1 MKVNRYNLTAKELFF
16 VTFKKIMSVVLAT
29 LMLLTVFSLGFTG
42 MAAEVSMSA
51 QYEMLANDLKKE
63 HVRTLTNYTIENETL
78 NNGAE
83 GFDTDAKGFAYEH
96 RVIAA
101 DNKDGDILKA
111 ANRFYYIAEKI
122 MSTTYGTGNYDAN
135 LLVKEVSSK
144 LEPYFENTS
153 GDRSFID
160 FYGEPK
166 TPTDEELAAYDE
178 AVSLIEATGKDVS
191 EATLTS
197 MGIYFMER
205 TPFEYY
211 NVNTILQYFMG
222 NVLKINAGNWYH
234 RFAFIVQ
241 TSVDT
246 WFKESGDIENLSENA
261 ITTRTA
267 VYEISYKRTYND
279 LGTKAYYS
287 FETPSL
293 NTVWNDYAS
302 YYNFSRDTAKLDND
316 ISDGTQA
323 SALFV
328 KVEKDEQTVAY
339 VQTVYNAFKNYIS
352 DSYNEETG
360 ETWDSEFINGTS
372 SVTDASNLISYIE
385 DITHDYSNEAL
396 MSMFGD
402 DVGDMIT
409 MTYIAKAADS
419 MPSRTV
425 RGTTKYEATQYK
437 LDTIVKDMDALITP
451 RDDSSADRD
460 NDVATRMANILKL
473 FFNTDNSLFEGT
485 AVEGLEFENI
495 HELVELLVSG
505 LLFRDSIINLIVQKL
520 YPMVANLLDDLI
532 NNQLSSGVR
541 TALNVLFAASG
552 GLDDALE
559 DIFTNNHLAIRPNT
573 LADRLK
579 TNYGDKYADAAKV
592 LSAAGSNWDNVNFE
606 LLSWGVD
613 DASLADKGVAFTDA
627 VCAALSGFL
636 LLVVTIMCGDEE
648 YENSA
653 RKDDLGWNEI
663 ASNDDNQFTEFYDKL
678 LINVSQQGIIL
689 RSQGAYTKLI
699 IPLFR
704 VLGLTQI
711 DYGKSVSNVD
721 VNNIPGY
728 VTSES
733 YHALV
738 DKDGDNCLKLIV
750 QPIVYW
756 VQNILGAKPFETLWN
771 LLPNLVY
778 FFTRTSSEDANL
790 SGYVENWNKTK
801 SDETSHSNFS
811 KVQNCNL
818 YNCLNSIQICVT
830 ALGFA
835 VYKEGLGSL
844 LSADIQKMLSSVN
857 GLLDSVL
864 KLQYNTDN
872 ILEVKPAGY
881 LMKVDYS
888 NSIYSVKAGDL
899 IVVGTDAYN
908 AFKGELFEFKE
919 DATEE
924 YKSQMREKYTSYET
938 VYSNNAETSYSVEKD
953 DTHTNEITNI
963 EYEKRS
969 YKLPKIPE
977 AKLISCGTVNS
988 VNTLDIAH
996 PGQVLLVVLRYVCS
1010 ALGYKYDL
1018 SLYEPDSQEYDLPYL
1033 IECFGLDMNQT
1044 LFNGLTLGDIIYNV
1058 MLHPDDAICALL
1070 EIFYPNENNKGDS
1083 ANGIA
1088 ATGDFRNNIGYAYP
1102 VKNINYHNSSLLNTT
1117 VNPTL
1122 TYGTQV
1128 TYTKYWTREYA
1139 ADTVSNAGQLVE
1151 NVLKMLGLKGFENGI
1166 GPFLKNLLE
1175 EKLFNNDMVNTI
1187 FNALY
1192 PMLIGLSDKI
1202 DIETILDNAL
1212 DVQYKPH
1219 DVATAL
1225 YGMAGESSAYY
1236 KIADLESWTDLFKK
1250 DANGNYTKVELDWG
1264 LDKEGIDKCDMF
1276 LRVVSALASPAAF
1289 LIKYLMADNALNVL
1303 NLIQLPSYAGYQ
1315 YAWIALLE
1323 ALSCSDILTYN
1334 EYYDSTLKEGIGNA
1348 NAIYNLVAP
1357 LNSLL
1362 KNVYADPI
1370 NTILNIIPNLLF
1382 FISIGG
1388 LNDLLNNVLHFAYVI
1403 LDILKPIV
1411 NGYDILNG
1419 LISNIQIGSMT
1430 LNLTIPLDV
1439 DFNGLISDLVG
1450 TLVGD
1455 SLTIQGVKITLPY
1468 IDFHTLCCGT
1478 MVKFMSKENRSTVH
1492 LDSAGGGDLLTAVFR
1507 LLIEVIFMQENKEA
1521 ICQIISNAIGEGKL
1535 DVYDEETLYV
1545 IINQLFTLMETYEVP
1560 DMLLFV
1566 VYQLVTKVTP
1576 ITTDLA
1582 PKFAEN
1588 GLTIQDLINSA
1599 SDPEAFVSNIKKL
1612 LSNNDDSY
1620 SGDEVPDKK
1629 AAGGLLERIKA
1640 FFERIREFFR
1650 KLFGINN

>member
-1 MKVNRYNLTAKELFF
+1 M
-16 VTFKKIMSVVLAT
+16 TFKKIMSVVLAT

-83 GFDTDAKGFAYEH
+83 GFDTDANGFAYEH

-122 MSTTYGTGNYDAN
+122 MSTTYGTGLYDAN

-144 LEPYFENTS
+144 LESYFENTS

-246 WFKESGDIENLSENA
+246 WFKESGDVENLSENA

-339 VQTVYNAFKNYIS
+339 VQTVYNAFKNYIQ

-372 SVTDASNLISYIE
+372 SVTDFYNLISYIE
-385 DITHDYSNEAL
+385 DITHYYSNEAL

-409 MTYIAKAADS
+409 MTYIVKAADS

-505 LLFRDSIINLIVQKL
+505 LLFRDSIVNLLVQKI
-520 YPMVANLLDDLI
+520 YPMVTKAIDDMLNGLPSTLTKLVNIDKLLTNIL
-532 NNQLSSGVR
+532 
-541 TALNVLFAASG
+541 
-552 GLDDALE
+552 
-559 DIFTNNHLAIRPNT
+559 TNNHLAIKPNT
-573 LADRLK
+573 LADRIK
-579 TNYGDKYADAAKV
+579 TNYGDKYADAIKV
-592 LSAAGSNWDNVNFE
+592 LNAAGESWDNVNFE
-606 LLSWGVD
+606 VLSWGVD
-613 DASLADKGVAFTDA
+613 DAPLAEKGKVFSDA
-627 VCAALSGFL
+627 LCASLSGFL
-636 LLVVTIMCGDEE
+636 LLLVTIMCGDAECK
-648 YENSA
+648 NDA
-653 RKDDLGWNEI
+653 RKDDMDWNI
-663 ASNDDNQFTEFYDKL
+663 TDSNDDNQFDEWYDKILVNIGQNGL
-678 LINVSQQGIIL
+678 LL

-699 IPLFR
+699 VPLFR
-704 VLGLTQI
+704 VLGLNEI
-711 DYGKSVSNVD
+711 DYGDDVSNVD
-721 VNNIPGY
+721 VDNIPGFA
-728 VTSES
+728 SSKS
-733 YHALV
+733 YNKLV
-738 DKDGDNCLKLIV
+738 DLQGDNCLKLIV

-756 VQNILGAKPFETLWN
+756 VQNVLGAKPFETLWN

-778 FFTRTSSEDANL
+778 FFTRTSDADSQL
-790 SGYVENWNKTK
+790 SSLYKQWKT
-801 SDETSHSNFS
+801 DGADDNNHGNFTA
-811 KVQNCNL
+811 VQSCNL
-818 YNCLNSIQICVT
+818 YNCINSVMIFVSV
-830 ALGFA
+830 LGVE
-835 VYKEGLGSL
+835 VYSANLGDL
-844 LSADIQKMLSSVN
+844 LPSNIKTMLSSVN
-857 GLLDSVL
+857 SLLDSVL
-864 KLQYNTDN
+864 KLEYNTDN

-888 NSIYSVKAGDL
+888 NSIYSVKAGEL

-924 YKSQMREKYTSYET
+924 YKSQMREKYTSYDT

-1187 FNALY
+1187 FNAIY

-1264 LDKEGIDKCDMF
+1264 LDKEGIDKCDTF

-1334 EYYDSTLKEGIGNA
+1334 EYYDSTLEEGIGNA

-1362 KNVYADPI
+1362 NKVYADPI
-1370 NTILNIIPNLLF
+1370 NTVLNIIPNLLF

-1612 LSNNDDSY
+1612 LSNNDESY

-1650 KLFGINN
+1650 KLFGGNN

>member
-1 MKVNRYNLTAKELFF
+1 M
-16 VTFKKIMSVVLAT
+16 TFKKIMSVVLAT

-409 MTYIAKAADS
+409 MTYIVKAADS

-505 LLFRDSIINLIVQKL
+505 LLFRDSIVNLLVQKI
-520 YPMVANLLDDLI
+520 YPMVTKAIDDMLNGLPSTITKLVNIDKLLTNIL
-532 NNQLSSGVR
+532 
-541 TALNVLFAASG
+541 
-552 GLDDALE
+552 
-559 DIFTNNHLAIRPNT
+559 TNNHLAIKPNT
-573 LADRLK
+573 LADRIK
-579 TNYGDKYADAAKV
+579 TNYGDKYADAIKV
-592 LSAAGSNWDNVNFE
+592 LNAAGESWDNVNFE
-606 LLSWGVD
+606 VLSWGVD
-613 DASLADKGVAFTDA
+613 DAPLAEKGKVFSDA
-627 VCAALSGFL
+627 LCASLSGFL
-636 LLVVTIMCGDEE
+636 LLLVTIMCGDAE
-648 YENSA
+648 YKNDA
-653 RKDDLGWNEI
+653 RKDDMDWNI
-663 ASNDDNQFTEFYDKL
+663 TDSNDDNQFDEWYDKILVNVGQNGL
-678 LINVSQQGIIL
+678 LL

-699 IPLFR
+699 VPLFR
-704 VLGLTQI
+704 VLGLNEI
-711 DYGKSVSNVD
+711 DYGNDVSNVD
-721 VNNIPGY
+721 VDNIPGFA
-728 VTSES
+728 SSKS
-733 YHALV
+733 YNKLV
-738 DKDGDNCLKLIV
+738 DLQGDNCLKLIV

-756 VQNILGAKPFETLWN
+756 VQNVLGAQPFETLWN

-778 FFTRTSSEDANL
+778 FFTRTSDADSQL
-790 SGYVENWNKTK
+790 S
-801 SDETSHSNFS
+801 
-811 KVQNCNL
+811 
-818 YNCLNSIQICVT
+818 
-830 ALGFA
+830 
-835 VYKEGLGSL
+835 
-844 LSADIQKMLSSVN
+844 
-857 GLLDSVL
+857 
-864 KLQYNTDN
+864 
-872 ILEVKPAGY
+872 
-881 LMKVDYS
+881 
-888 NSIYSVKAGDL
+888 
-899 IVVGTDAYN
+899 
-908 AFKGELFEFKE
+908 
-919 DATEE
+919 
-924 YKSQMREKYTSYET
+924 
-938 VYSNNAETSYSVEKD
+938 
-953 DTHTNEITNI
+953 
-963 EYEKRS
+963 
-969 YKLPKIPE
+969 
-977 AKLISCGTVNS
+977 
-988 VNTLDIAH
+988 
-996 PGQVLLVVLRYVCS
+996 
-1010 ALGYKYDL
+1010 
-1018 SLYEPDSQEYDLPYL
+1018 SLYEQ
-1033 IECFGLDMNQT
+1033 
-1044 LFNGLTLGDIIYNV
+1044 
-1058 MLHPDDAICALL
+1058 
-1070 EIFYPNENNKGDS
+1070 
-1083 ANGIA
+1083 
-1088 ATGDFRNNIGYAYP
+1088 
-1102 VKNINYHNSSLLNTT
+1102 
-1117 VNPTL
+1117 
-1122 TYGTQV
+1122 
-1128 TYTKYWTREYA
+1128 W
-1139 ADTVSNAGQLVE
+1139 
-1151 NVLKMLGLKGFENGI
+1151 
-1166 GPFLKNLLE
+1166 
-1175 EKLFNNDMVNTI
+1175 
-1187 FNALY
+1187 
-1192 PMLIGLSDKI
+1192 
-1202 DIETILDNAL
+1202 
-1212 DVQYKPH
+1212 
-1219 DVATAL
+1219 
-1225 YGMAGESSAYY
+1225 
-1236 KIADLESWTDLFKK
+1236 KK
-1250 DANGNYTKVELDWG
+1250 DGADEDRKS
-1264 LDKEGIDKCDMF
+1264 
-1276 LRVVSALASPAAF
+1276 VV
-1289 LIKYLMADNALNVL
+1289 
-1303 NLIQLPSYAGYQ
+1303 
-1315 YAWIALLE
+1315 
-1323 ALSCSDILTYN
+1323 
-1334 EYYDSTLKEGIGNA
+1334 
-1348 NAIYNLVAP
+1348 
-1357 LNSLL
+1357 
-1362 KNVYADPI
+1362 
-1370 NTILNIIPNLLF
+1370 
-1382 FISIGG
+1382 
-1388 LNDLLNNVLHFAYVI
+1388 
-1403 LDILKPIV
+1403 
-1411 NGYDILNG
+1411 
-1419 LISNIQIGSMT
+1419 
-1430 LNLTIPLDV
+1430 
-1439 DFNGLISDLVG
+1439 
-1450 TLVGD
+1450 
-1455 SLTIQGVKITLPY
+1455 
-1468 IDFHTLCCGT
+1468 
-1478 MVKFMSKENRSTVH
+1478 
-1492 LDSAGGGDLLTAVFR
+1492 
-1507 LLIEVIFMQENKEA
+1507 
-1521 ICQIISNAIGEGKL
+1521 
-1535 DVYDEETLYV
+1535 
-1545 IINQLFTLMETYEVP
+1545 
-1560 DMLLFV
+1560 
-1566 VYQLVTKVTP
+1566 
-1576 ITTDLA
+1576 
-1582 PKFAEN
+1582 
-1588 GLTIQDLINSA
+1588 
-1599 SDPEAFVSNIKKL
+1599 
-1612 LSNNDDSY
+1612 
-1620 SGDEVPDKK
+1620 
-1629 AAGGLLERIKA
+1629 
-1640 FFERIREFFR
+1640 
-1650 KLFGINN
+1650 

>member
-1 MKVNRYNLTAKELFF
+1 M
-16 VTFKKIMSVVLAT
+16 TFKKIMSVVLAT

-42 MAAEVSMSA
+42 MAAEVSLSA

-78 NNGAE
+78 DNGAE
-83 GFDTDAKGFAYEH
+83 GFDTEANGFAYEH

-101 DNKDGDILKA
+101 DNKAGDILKA

-122 MSTTYGTGNYDAN
+122 MSTTYGKGLYDAN
-135 LLVKEVSSK
+135 LLVNEVSSK

-160 FYGEPK
+160 FYGDPK

-211 NVNTILQYFMG
+211 NVNTVLQYFMG

-246 WFKESGDIENLSENA
+246 WFIESGDINNLA
-261 ITTRTA
+261 DYYITTRTA
-267 VYEISYKRTYND
+267 AYEISYKRTYND
-279 LGTKAYYS
+279 LGTKSYYS

-302 YYNFSRDTAKLDND
+302 YYNFSRETAKLDNE
-316 ISDGTQA
+316 ISEGSQA

-339 VQTVYNAFKNYIS
+339 LATAYSAFSQYIS
-352 DSYNEETG
+352 RNYNEETG
-360 ETWDSEFINGTS
+360 ETWDSAFINGVS
-372 SVTDASNLISYIE
+372 SDVDTATLIAYTE
-385 DITHDYSNEAL
+385 DITHDYSNEAI

-402 DVGDMIT
+402 DVGNMIT
-409 MTYIAKAADS
+409 MTYIAKSADS

-425 RGTTKYEATQYK
+425 RGTTKYEATLYK

-451 RDDSSADRD
+451 RDDSSSDRD
-460 NDVATRMANILKL
+460 NDVATRMANILRL

-505 LLFRDSIINLIVQKL
+505 LLFRDSIVNLVVQKL
-520 YPMVANLLDDLI
+520 YPMVTKALDDLLGNLLGNLPSWVTI
-532 NNQLSSGVR
+532 N
-541 TALNVLFAASG
+541 
-552 GLDDALE
+552 LDDLLTK
-559 DIFTNNHLAIRPNT
+559 ILTNNHLAIKPNT
-573 LADRLK
+573 LADRIK

-592 LSAAGSNWDNVNFE
+592 LSAAGENWNNVNFE
-606 LLSWGVD
+606 VLSWGVD
-613 DASLADKGVAFTDA
+613 DAPLADKGKVFADA
-627 VCAALSGFL
+627 LCAALSGFL
-636 LLVVTIMCGDEE
+636 LLVVTIMCGDKE
-648 YENSA
+648 YKNED
-653 RKDDLGWNEI
+653 RTGDLGWNKVE
-663 ASNDDNQFTEFYDKL
+663 SNDDNQFTEYYDKL
-678 LINVSQQGIIL
+678 LINIGQQGVML
-689 RSQGAYTKLI
+689 RSTGGYTKLI
-699 IPLFR
+699 VPLFR
-704 VLGLTQI
+704 VLGLTEL
-711 DYGKSVSNVD
+711 DYGKNISNVD
-721 VNNIPGY
+721 VNKLSGF
-728 VTSES
+728 VSSES

-738 DKDGDNCLKLIV
+738 DKNGNNALKLIV

-756 VQNILGAKPFETLWN
+756 VQNVLGAKPFETLWN

-778 FFTRTSSEDANL
+778 FFTRTSSEDENL
-790 SGYVENWNKTK
+790 SDYY
-801 SDETSHSNFS
+801 DEWDDNTSNDESHSWFS
-811 KVQNCNL
+811 NVQNCNL
-818 YNCLNSIQICVT
+818 YNCLNSVMIVATI
-830 ALGFA
+830 AGIKFYSA
-835 VYKEGLGSL
+835 NLGSL
-844 LSADIQKMLSSVN
+844 LPSNIKTMLSSIN

-864 KLQYNTDN
+864 KLNYNTDT
-872 ILEVKPAGY
+872 IVEIKPAGY
-881 LMKVDYS
+881 LMKEDYS

-899 IVVGTDAYN
+899 VVVGTDAYN

-919 DATEE
+919 DATSE
-924 YKSQMREKYTSYET
+924 YKEQMRAKYTAYDT
-938 VYSNNAETSYSVEKD
+938 VYSNNAETTYTTTKD
-953 DTHTNEITNI
+953 DTHTKEVTNI
-963 EYEKRS
+963 VYETRA
-969 YKLPKIPE
+969 YKLPRIPE
-977 AKLISCGTVNS
+977 AKLISCGTVTAD
-988 VNTLDIAH
+988 NTLEIAH

-1018 SLYEPDSQEYDLPYL
+1018 SRYEPNSQEYDLPFL

-1070 EIFYPNENNKGDS
+1070 EIFYPNENNKGDK

-1102 VKNINYHNSSLLNTT
+1102 VSNINYHNSSLLNTT

-1192 PMLIGLSDKI
+1192 PMLLGLSDKI
-1202 DIETILDNAL
+1202 DIETILKNAL
-1212 DVQYKPH
+1212 DVEYTPSV
-1219 DVATAL
+1219 VAKAL
-1225 YGMAGESSAYY
+1225 HGMAGESDAYY
-1236 KIADLESWTDLFKK
+1236 KIAELSSWTDMFKK

-1264 LDKEGIDKCDMF
+1264 LNKEGIDKCDTF

-1315 YAWIALLE
+1315 FAWIALLE
-1323 ALSCSDILTYN
+1323 ALSCTNILTYN
-1334 EYYDSTLKEGIGNA
+1334 EYYDSTLEENIGNA

-1357 LNSLL
+1357 IGSLL
-1362 KNVYADPI
+1362 AKVYVDPI
-1370 NTILNIIPNLLF
+1370 NTVLNIIPNLLF

-1455 SLTIQGVKITLPY
+1455 SLTISGVKITLPY

-1478 MVKFMSKENRSTVH
+1478 MEKFMSKENRATVH

-1521 ICQIISNAIGEGKL
+1521 ICKIISNAIGEGKL

-1545 IINQLFTLMETYEVP
+1545 VINQLFTLMETYDVP

-1599 SDPEAFVSNIKKL
+1599 SDPQAFISNIQKL
-1612 LSNNDDSY
+1612 LAEDESQY

-1629 AAGGLLERIKA
+1629 AASGLLARIKA
-1640 FFERIREFFR
+1640 FFERIREFFK
-1650 KLFGINN
+1650 KLFDFNK